1 MSFWLVERAHWLEEP
16 FCYGEQTLF
25 AMAEWHHWK
34 RRIRGWSLISQ
45 VNKSWWLIAIH
56 WLILAN
62 DSHFYFFYS
71 FPFLLVTA
79 KLSLRRHQNC
89 NDTKRYKYQ
98 IKLKIIW
105 IDELNKML
113 VLIKCFF
120 KNVNLSTEGLRSYA
134 VWLVDPPFQLLATCT
149 RCYQWSSSWFFFL
162 GLIILK
168 GII

>member
-1 MSFWLVERAHWLEEP
+1 MVGRALLLWWTDTLCNGGMTSLEE
-16 FCYGEQTLF
+16 EDQ
-25 AMAEWHHWK
+25 
-34 RRIRGWSLISQ
+34 RVISQ

-149 RCYQWSSSWFFFL
+149 RCYQWSSSWFFFFFRFNNFKRNNIKY
-162 GLIILK
+162 IIK
-168 GII
+168 YF

>member
-34 RRIRGWSLISQ
+34 RRIRGWSA
-45 VNKSWWLIAIH
+45 KSTRVDDLLQSIDWYWPMIAIF
-56 WLILAN
+56 I
-62 DSHFYFFYS
+62 FFYS
-71 FPFLLVTA
+71 FLFLLVTA

-120 KNVNLSTEGLRSYA
+120 KNVNLSTKWLRSYV

-149 RCYQWSSSWFFFL
+149 RCYQWSSSWFFFFF
-162 GLIILK
+162 
-168 GII
+168 